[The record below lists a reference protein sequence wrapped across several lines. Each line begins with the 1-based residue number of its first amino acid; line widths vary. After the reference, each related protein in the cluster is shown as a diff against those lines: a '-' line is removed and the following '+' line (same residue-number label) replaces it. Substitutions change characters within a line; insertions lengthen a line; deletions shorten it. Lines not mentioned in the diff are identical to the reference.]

1 MLDNFFFLNYFKS
14 IEIKFKIFFLEE
26 SRRDKRAI
34 GRRPVVTNH
43 DLNIAVKVAEDFVS
57 RLQRLEGNL
66 AGK

>member
-1 MLDNFFFLNYFKS
+1 MK
-14 IEIKFKIFFLEE
+14 IKFKIFSLEE